1 MESKGVSVR
10 CASVFVLLSILFLG
24 SVCGASAQV
33 STGTLL
39 GVVKDVSGAVVAG
52 ATITAR
58 NTETNL
64 TRSIVTGDDGA
75 HVILHSPAP
84 YHLA

>member
-1 MESKGVSVR
+1 MKSKGVLVSR
-10 CASVFVLLSILFLG
+10 ASVFVLLSILFLG
-24 SVCGASAQV
+24 GAWVASAQV

-39 GVVKDVSGAVVAG
+39 GVVKDTSGAVVSG

-64 TRSIVTGDDGA
+64 TRTFVTGDDGA
-75 HVILHSPAP
+75 HVILHIPTPHHPA
-84 YHLA
+84 